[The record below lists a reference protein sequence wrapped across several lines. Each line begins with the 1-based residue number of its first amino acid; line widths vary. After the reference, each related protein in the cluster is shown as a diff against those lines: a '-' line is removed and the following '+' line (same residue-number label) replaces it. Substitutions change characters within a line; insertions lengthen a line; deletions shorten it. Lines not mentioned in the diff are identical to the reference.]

1 MENYIVSARKYR
13 PSTFES
19 VVGQRALTTTLKNA
33 IATGKLAH
41 AYLFCGPRGV
51 GKTTCARIFAKTINC
66 MSPTADGEACN
77 QCESCTAFNEQRS
90 YNIHEL
96 DAASNNSV
104 DDIRQL
110 VEQVRIPPQ
119 IGKYKVYIIDEVHML
134 SASAFNAFLKTLE
147 EPPRHAIFIL
157 ATTEKHKILPTIL
170 SRCQIYDF
178 SRIGVEDTVAHL
190 AYVASK
196 EGITAFNAFLKTL
209 EEPPRHAIFI
219 LATTEKHKI
228 LPTILSRCQIYDF
241 SRIGVEDTVAHLAYV
256 ASKEGITAEP
266 EALNVIALKA
276 DGGMRDAL
284 SIFDQVVSFTGGHI
298 TYKSVI
304 ENLNVLDYE
313 YYFKLTGFFLENKIS
328 DALLLLNDV
337 LNKGFDGSHFITG
350 LSSHLRDLLV
360 SKDPATLPLLEVG
373 ASIRERYQAQAQQCP
388 LPFLYRA
395 MKLCNDCDL
404 NYRASKNKR
413 LLVELT
419 LIQVAQLTAEED
431 DGANGR
437 SPKQAIKPIF
447 TQPAAAQQPQA
458 TAAMPQQTV
467 QPAVQTNS
475 TPQPAATQHSNATTP
490 HATPAAVLMA
500 QGREEKKIPVMKMSG
515 LGVSIKR
522 PHIEEEQR
530 NPSSNPTAAHQ
541 AAQPEEDYIFNER
554 DLNYYWQEYAGR
566 MPKEQ
571 VAIAKRMQNM
581 RITLINDTTFEAV
594 VDNEIVAKEFTGMI
608 PTLQNYLRT
617 RLKNRKVTM
626 TVRIS
631 APTEKVRAYGRVE
644 KFQMMAQKNSA
655 LLQLKEE
662 FGLEL
667 Y

>member
-33 IATGKLAH
+33 IATQKLAH

-66 MSPTADGEACN
+66 MTPTADGEACN
-77 QCESCTAFNEQRS
+77 QCESCVAFNEQRS

-178 SRIGVEDTVAHL
+178 NRISVEDTVNHL
-190 AYVASK
+190 SYVASK
-196 EGITAFNAFLKTL
+196 EA
-209 EEPPRHAIFI
+209 
-219 LATTEKHKI
+219 
-228 LPTILSRCQIYDF
+228 
-241 SRIGVEDTVAHLAYV
+241 
-256 ASKEGITAEP
+256 ITAEP
-266 EALNVIALKA
+266 EALNVIAMKA

-284 SIFDQVVSFTGGHI
+284 SIFDQVVSFTGGNI

-304 ENLNVLDYE
+304 DNLNVLDYE
-313 YYFKLTGFFLENKIS
+313 YYFRLTDCFLENKVS
-328 DALLLLNDV
+328 DALLLFNDI

-350 LSSHLRDLLV
+350 LSSHFRDLLV
-360 SKDPATLPLLEVG
+360 AKDAVTLPLLEVG
-373 ASIRERYQAQAQQCP
+373 ASIRQRYQEQAQKCP
-388 LPFLYRA
+388 LPFLYQA
-395 MKLCNDCDL
+395 MKLCNECDL
-404 NYRASKNKR
+404 NYRISKNKR

-419 LIQVAQLTAEED
+419 LIQVAQLTTGED
-431 DGANGR
+431 DGSGGR
-437 SPKQAIKPIF
+437 SPKKTIKPVF
-447 TQPAAAQQPQA
+447 TQPAAAQQSQVASA
-458 TAAMPQQTV
+458 TSAQQNPV
-467 QPAVQTNS
+467 HSSPSS
-475 TPQPAATQHSNATTP
+475 TPTQGAGYTTVARQPQMPAATQPASPSSTNVAASSTP
-490 HATPAAVLMA
+490 S
-500 QGREEKKIPVMKMSG
+500 QGARVPQMVREEQRKVPVMKMSS
-515 LGVSIKR
+515 LGVSIKN
-522 PHIEEEQR
+522 PQR
-530 NPSSNPTAAHQ
+530 GQEIQNTAAT
-541 AAQPEEDYIFNER
+541 AAPKVQMQPEEDLMFNDR
-554 DLNYYWQEYAGR
+554 DLNYYWQEYAAQL
-566 MPKEQ
+566 PKEQ
-571 VAIAKRMQNM
+571 DALMKRMQMLRPALFKNS
-581 RITLINDTTFEAV
+581 TTFEVV
-594 VDNEIVAKEFTGMI
+594 VDNEMAAKDFTALI
-608 PTLQNYLRT
+608 PELQEYLRS
-617 RLKNRKVTM
+617 RLRNSQVVM
-626 TVRIS
+626 
-631 APTEKVRAYGRVE
+631 KVRVSEAAETIRPVGRVE
-644 KFQMMAQKNSA
+644 KFQMMAQKNQA
-655 LLQLKEE
+655 LMQLKEE

>member
-33 IATGKLAH
+33 IATQKLAH

-66 MSPTADGEACN
+66 MTPTADGEACN
-77 QCESCTAFNEQRS
+77 QCESCVAFNEQRS

-178 SRIGVEDTVAHL
+178 NRISVEDTVNHL
-190 AYVASK
+190 S
-196 EGITAFNAFLKTL
+196 
-209 EEPPRHAIFI
+209 
-219 LATTEKHKI
+219 
-228 LPTILSRCQIYDF
+228 
-241 SRIGVEDTVAHLAYV
+241 YV

-266 EALNVIALKA
+266 EALNVIAMKA

-284 SIFDQVVSFTGGHI
+284 SIFDQVVSFTGGNI

-304 ENLNVLDYE
+304 DNLNVLDYE
-313 YYFKLTGFFLENKIS
+313 YYFRLTDCFLENKVS
-328 DALLLLNDV
+328 DALLLFNDI

-350 LSSHLRDLLV
+350 LSSHFRDLLV
-360 SKDPATLPLLEVG
+360 GKDPVILPLLEVG
-373 ASIRERYQAQAQQCP
+373 ASIRQRYQEQAQKCP

-395 MKLCNDCDL
+395 MKLCNECDL
-404 NYRASKNKR
+404 NYRISKNKR

-419 LIQVAQLTAEED
+419 LIQVAQLTTEGD
-431 DGANGR
+431 DVSGGR
-437 SPKQAIKPIF
+437 GPTKTIKPIF
-447 TQPAAAQQPQA
+447 TQPAAAQQPQVASA
-458 TAAMPQQTV
+458 TQVQQASLHTSPSSVTTQAVNGTTARHPQASAAV
-467 QPAVQTNS
+467 QPGAS
-475 TPQPAATQHSNATTP
+475 ASSGAASSAP
-490 HATPAAVLMA
+490 S
-500 QGREEKKIPVMKMSG
+500 QGAGVAPTVKEERKIPVMKMSS
-515 LGVSIKR
+515 LGVSIKN
-522 PHIEEEQR
+522 PQR
-530 NPSSNPTAAHQ
+530 DQTTQNTVTTHVPRVQ
-541 AAQPEEDYIFNER
+541 QPEEDFIFNDR
-554 DLNYYWQEYAGR
+554 DLNYYWQEYAGQL
-566 MPKEQ
+566 PKEQ
-571 VAIAKRMQNM
+571 DALTKRMQMLRPVLLN
-581 RITLINDTTFEAV
+581 NSTTFEVV
-594 VDNEIVAKEFTGMI
+594 VDNEFAAKDFTALI
-608 PTLQNYLRT
+608 PELQSYLRG
-617 RLKNRKVTM
+617 RLKNSKVVM
-626 TVRIS
+626 TVRVS
-631 APTEKVRAYGRVE
+631 EATETIRPVGRVE
-644 KFQMMAQKNSA
+644 KFQMMAQKNQA
-655 LLQLKEE
+655 LMQLKDE

>member
-33 IATGKLAH
+33 IATKKLAH

-66 MSPTADGEACN
+66 MTPTADGEACN
-77 QCESCTAFNEQRS
+77 ACESCVAFNEQRS

-178 SRIGVEDTVAHL
+178 SRISVEDTVDHL
-190 AYVASK
+190 
-196 EGITAFNAFLKTL
+196 T
-209 EEPPRHAIFI
+209 
-219 LATTEKHKI
+219 
-228 LPTILSRCQIYDF
+228 
-241 SRIGVEDTVAHLAYV
+241 YV

-284 SIFDQVVSFTGGHI
+284 SIFDQVISFTGGNI

-304 ENLNVLDYE
+304 ENLNVLDYD
-313 YYFKLTGFFLENKIS
+313 YYFRLTDCFLENRVS
-328 DALLLLNDV
+328 DALLLFNDV

-350 LSSHLRDLLV
+350 LASHLRDLLV
-360 SKDPATLPLLEVG
+360 SKDSVTLPLLEVG
-373 ASIRERYQAQAQQCP
+373 ASIRQRYQEQAQKCQ
-388 LPFLYRA
+388 LSFIYRA
-395 MKLCNDCDL
+395 MRLSNDCDL
-404 NYRASKNKR
+404 NYRVSKNKR

-419 LIQVAQLTAEED
+419 LIQVAQLTTEGD
-431 DGANGR
+431 DVSGGR
-437 SPKQAIKPIF
+437 SPKQLIKPVF
-447 TQPAAAQQPQA
+447 APAAAAQQPQA
-458 TAAMPQQTV
+458 VSAPPASQDSVSSAPIVAQPSAYGAVEQPQVSSAASP
-467 QPAVQTNS
+467 
-475 TPQPAATQHSNATTP
+475 TPSSMGAPSSAAK
-490 HATPAAVLMA
+490 
-500 QGREEKKIPVMKMSG
+500 EERKIPVMKMSS
-515 LGVSIKR
+515 LGVSIKI
-522 PHIEEEQR
+522 PQHEQSVQ
-530 NPSSNPTAAHQ
+530 NATATNTDHSQ
-541 AAQPEEDYIFNER
+541 AQPQEDVLFNER
-554 DLNYYWQEYAGR
+554 DLNYYWQEYAGQL
-566 MPKEQ
+566 PKEQ
-571 VAIAKRMQNM
+571 VSVARRMQVLHPVLLNHS
-581 RITLINDTTFEAV
+581 TTFEV
-594 VDNEIVAKEFTGMI
+594 LVDNEMAARDFTALI
-608 PTLQNYLRT
+608 PELQSYLRE
-617 RLKNRKVTM
+617 RLRNHTIVM
-626 TVRIS
+626 TVRVS
-631 APTEKVRAYGRVE
+631 EPSETVRAVGRVE
-644 KFQMMAQKNSA
+644 KFQLMAQKNNA
-655 LLQLKEE
+655 LMRLKEE

>member
-33 IATGKLAH
+33 IATQKLAH

-66 MSPTADGEACN
+66 MTPTADGEACN
-77 QCESCTAFNEQRS
+77 QCESCVAFNEQRS

-178 SRIGVEDTVAHL
+178 NRISVEDTVNHL
-190 AYVASK
+190 S
-196 EGITAFNAFLKTL
+196 
-209 EEPPRHAIFI
+209 
-219 LATTEKHKI
+219 
-228 LPTILSRCQIYDF
+228 
-241 SRIGVEDTVAHLAYV
+241 YV

-266 EALNVIALKA
+266 EALNVIAMKA

-284 SIFDQVVSFTGGHI
+284 SIFDQVVSFTGGNI

-304 ENLNVLDYE
+304 DNLNVLDYE
-313 YYFKLTGFFLENKIS
+313 YYFRLTDSFLENKVS
-328 DALLLLNDV
+328 NALLLFNDV

-350 LSSHLRDLLV
+350 LSSHFRDLLV
-360 SKDPATLPLLEVG
+360 AKDAVTLPLLEVG
-373 ASIRERYQAQAQQCP
+373 ASIRQRYQEQAQKCP

-395 MKLCNDCDL
+395 MKLCNECDL
-404 NYRASKNKR
+404 NYRVSKNKR

-419 LIQVAQLTAEED
+419 LIQVAQLTIEGD
-431 DGANGR
+431 DVSGGR
-437 SPKQAIKPIF
+437 SPKKTIKPVF
-447 TQPAAAQQPQA
+447 TQPAAAQQPQVTSA
-458 TAAMPQQTV
+458 ASASQTAVHQQTPV
-467 QPAVQTNS
+467 RQPQTPVAAQVVSSSTSSSSSSSSSNS
-475 TPQPAATQHSNATTP
+475 TTSVPSQSAGI
-490 HATPAAVLMA
+490 A
-500 QGREEKKIPVMKMSG
+500 QRGQGERKIPVMKMSS
-515 LGVSIKR
+515 LGVSIKN
-522 PHIEEEQR
+522 PQR
-530 NPSSNPTAAHQ
+530 DQVTQKEMMP
-541 AAQPEEDYIFNER
+541 QPGKVQQTVEEDFIFNDR
-554 DLNYYWQEYAGR
+554 DLNFYWQQYAGQL
-566 MPKEQ
+566 PKEEDSLT
-571 VAIAKRMQNM
+571 KRMQMLHPVLLN
-581 RITLINDTTFEAV
+581 NSTTFEVV
-594 VDNEIVAKEFTGMI
+594 VDNEIAAKDFRNLI
-608 PTLQNYLRT
+608 PELQNYLRVQ
-617 RLKNRKVTM
+617 LKNSKVVM
-626 TVRIS
+626 TVRVS
-631 APTEKVRAYGRVE
+631 EPTETVRPVGRVE
-644 KFQMMAQKNSA
+644 KFQMMAQKNQA
-655 LLQLKEE
+655 LMQLKDE

>member
-33 IATGKLAH
+33 IATQKLAH

-66 MSPTADGEACN
+66 ITPTADGEACN
-77 QCESCTAFNEQRS
+77 QCESCVAFNEQRS

-178 SRIGVEDTVAHL
+178 NRISVEDTVNHL
-190 AYVASK
+190 S
-196 EGITAFNAFLKTL
+196 
-209 EEPPRHAIFI
+209 
-219 LATTEKHKI
+219 
-228 LPTILSRCQIYDF
+228 
-241 SRIGVEDTVAHLAYV
+241 YV

-266 EALNVIALKA
+266 EALNVIAMKA

-284 SIFDQVVSFTGGHI
+284 SIFDQVISFTGGNI

-304 ENLNVLDYE
+304 DNLNVLDYE
-313 YYFKLTGFFLENKIS
+313 YYFRLTDSFLENKVS
-328 DALLLLNDV
+328 DALLLFNDV

-350 LSSHLRDLLV
+350 LSSHFRDLLV
-360 SKDPATLPLLEVG
+360 AKDAVTLPLLEVG
-373 ASIRERYQAQAQQCP
+373 ASIRQRYQEQAQKCP

-395 MKLCNDCDL
+395 MKLCNECDL
-404 NYRASKNKR
+404 NYRVSKNKR

-419 LIQVAQLTAEED
+419 LIQVAQLTIEGD
-431 DGANGR
+431 DVSGGR
-437 SPKQAIKPIF
+437 SPKKTIKPVF
-447 TQPAAAQQPQA
+447 TQPAAAQQPQVTSA
-458 TAAMPQQTV
+458 ASASQTAVHQQTPV
-467 QPAVQTNS
+467 RQPQTPVAAQGVSSSTSSSSSSSSNS
-475 TPQPAATQHSNATTP
+475 TTSVPSQSAGI
-490 HATPAAVLMA
+490 A
-500 QGREEKKIPVMKMSG
+500 QRGQGERKIPVMKMSS
-515 LGVSIKR
+515 LGVSIKN
-522 PHIEEEQR
+522 PQR
-530 NPSSNPTAAHQ
+530 DQVTQKEMMP
-541 AAQPEEDYIFNER
+541 QPGKVQQTVEEDFIFNDR
-554 DLNYYWQEYAGR
+554 DLNFYWQQYAGQL
-566 MPKEQ
+566 PKEEDSLT
-571 VAIAKRMQNM
+571 KRMQMLHPVLLN
-581 RITLINDTTFEAV
+581 NSTTFEVV
-594 VDNEIVAKEFTGMI
+594 VDNEIAAKDFRNLI
-608 PTLQNYLRT
+608 PELQNYLRVQ
-617 RLKNRKVTM
+617 LKNSKVVM
-626 TVRIS
+626 TVRVS
-631 APTEKVRAYGRVE
+631 EPTETVRPVGRVE
-644 KFQMMAQKNSA
+644 KFQMMAQKNQA
-655 LLQLKEE
+655 LMQLKDE

>member
-33 IATGKLAH
+33 IATQKLAH

-66 MSPTADGEACN
+66 MTPTADGEACN
-77 QCESCTAFNEQRS
+77 QCESCVAFNEQRS

-178 SRIGVEDTVAHL
+178 NRISVEDTVNHL
-190 AYVASK
+190 S
-196 EGITAFNAFLKTL
+196 
-209 EEPPRHAIFI
+209 
-219 LATTEKHKI
+219 
-228 LPTILSRCQIYDF
+228 
-241 SRIGVEDTVAHLAYV
+241 YV

-266 EALNVIALKA
+266 EALNVIAMKA

-284 SIFDQVVSFTGGHI
+284 SIFDQVVSFTGGNI
-298 TYKSVI
+298 TYNCVI
-304 ENLNVLDYE
+304 DNLNVLDYE
-313 YYFKLTGFFLENKIS
+313 YYFRLTDCFLENKVS
-328 DALLLLNDV
+328 DALLLFNDI

-350 LSSHLRDLLV
+350 LSSHFRDLLV
-360 SKDPATLPLLEVG
+360 GKDPVTLPLLEVG
-373 ASIRERYQAQAQQCP
+373 ASIRQRYQEQAQKCP

-395 MKLCNDCDL
+395 MKLCNECDL
-404 NYRASKNKR
+404 NYRISKNKR

-419 LIQVAQLTAEED
+419 LIQVAQLTTEGD
-431 DGANGR
+431 DVSGGR
-437 SPKQAIKPIF
+437 GPTKTIKPIF
-447 TQPAAAQQPQA
+447 TQPAAAQQPQVASA
-458 TAAMPQQTV
+458 TQVQQASLHTSPSSVTTQAVNGTTARHPQASAAV
-467 QPAVQTNS
+467 QPGAS
-475 TPQPAATQHSNATTP
+475 ASSGAASSAP
-490 HATPAAVLMA
+490 S
-500 QGREEKKIPVMKMSG
+500 QGAGVAPTVKEERKIPVMKMSS
-515 LGVSIKR
+515 LGVSIKN
-522 PHIEEEQR
+522 PQR
-530 NPSSNPTAAHQ
+530 DQTTQNTVTTHVPRVQ
-541 AAQPEEDYIFNER
+541 QPEEDFIFNDR
-554 DLNYYWQEYAGR
+554 DLNYYWQEYAGQL
-566 MPKEQ
+566 PKEQ
-571 VAIAKRMQNM
+571 DALTKRMQMLRPVLLN
-581 RITLINDTTFEAV
+581 NSTTFEVV
-594 VDNEIVAKEFTGMI
+594 VDNEFAAKDFTALI
-608 PTLQNYLRT
+608 PELQSYLRG
-617 RLKNRKVTM
+617 RLKNSKVVM
-626 TVRIS
+626 TVRVS
-631 APTEKVRAYGRVE
+631 EATETIRPVGRVE
-644 KFQMMAQKNSA
+644 KFQMMAQKNQA
-655 LLQLKEE
+655 LMQLKDE

>member
-33 IATGKLAH
+33 IATQKLAH

-66 MSPTADGEACN
+66 MTPTADGEACN
-77 QCESCTAFNEQRS
+77 QCESCVAFNEQRS

-178 SRIGVEDTVAHL
+178 NRISVEDTVNHL
-190 AYVASK
+190 S
-196 EGITAFNAFLKTL
+196 
-209 EEPPRHAIFI
+209 
-219 LATTEKHKI
+219 
-228 LPTILSRCQIYDF
+228 
-241 SRIGVEDTVAHLAYV
+241 YV

-266 EALNVIALKA
+266 EALNVIAMKA

-284 SIFDQVVSFTGGHI
+284 SIFDQVVSFTGGNI

-304 ENLNVLDYE
+304 DNLNVLDYE
-313 YYFKLTGFFLENKIS
+313 YYFRLTDCFLENKVS
-328 DALLLLNDV
+328 AALLLFHDI

-350 LSSHLRDLLV
+350 LSSHFRDLLV
-360 SKDPATLPLLEVG
+360 GKDSVTLPLLEVG
-373 ASIRERYQAQAQQCP
+373 ASIRQRYQEQAQKCP

-395 MKLCNDCDL
+395 MKLCNECDL
-404 NYRASKNKR
+404 NYRISKNKR

-419 LIQVAQLTAEED
+419 LIQVAQLTTEGD
-431 DGANGR
+431 DVSGGR
-437 SPKQAIKPIF
+437 GPTKTIKPIF
-447 TQPAAAQQPQA
+447 TQPAAAQQPQVASA
-458 TAAMPQQTV
+458 TQVQQASLHTSPSSVTTQAVNGTTARHPQASAAV
-467 QPAVQTNS
+467 QPGAS
-475 TPQPAATQHSNATTP
+475 ASSGAASSAP
-490 HATPAAVLMA
+490 S
-500 QGREEKKIPVMKMSG
+500 QGVGVAPTVKEERKIPVMKMSN
-515 LGVSIKR
+515 LGVSIKN
-522 PHIEEEQR
+522 PQR
-530 NPSSNPTAAHQ
+530 DQATQNTATTHVPRVQ
-541 AAQPEEDYIFNER
+541 QPEEDFIFNDR
-554 DLNYYWQEYAGR
+554 DLNYYWQEYAGQL
-566 MPKEQ
+566 PKEQ
-571 VAIAKRMQNM
+571 DALTKRMQMLRPVLLN
-581 RITLINDTTFEAV
+581 NSTTFEVV
-594 VDNEIVAKEFTGMI
+594 VDNEFAAKDFTALI
-608 PTLQNYLRT
+608 PELQDYLRG
-617 RLKNRKVTM
+617 RLKNSKVVM
-626 TVRIS
+626 TVRVS
-631 APTEKVRAYGRVE
+631 EATETIRPVGRVE
-644 KFQMMAQKNSA
+644 KFQMMAQKNQA
-655 LLQLKEE
+655 LMQLKDE

>member
-33 IATGKLAH
+33 IATQKLAH

-66 MSPTADGEACN
+66 MTPTADGEACN
-77 QCESCTAFNEQRS
+77 QCESCVAFNEQRS

-178 SRIGVEDTVAHL
+178 NRISVEDTVNHL
-190 AYVASK
+190 S
-196 EGITAFNAFLKTL
+196 
-209 EEPPRHAIFI
+209 
-219 LATTEKHKI
+219 
-228 LPTILSRCQIYDF
+228 
-241 SRIGVEDTVAHLAYV
+241 YV

-266 EALNVIALKA
+266 EALNVIAMKA

-284 SIFDQVVSFTGGHI
+284 SIFDQVVSFTGGNI

-304 ENLNVLDYE
+304 DNLNVLDYE
-313 YYFKLTGFFLENKIS
+313 YYFRLTDSFLENKVS
-328 DALLLLNDV
+328 NALLLFNDV

-350 LSSHLRDLLV
+350 LSSHFRDLLV
-360 SKDPATLPLLEVG
+360 AKDAVTLPLLEVG
-373 ASIRERYQAQAQQCP
+373 ASIRQRYQEQAQKCP

-395 MKLCNDCDL
+395 MKLCNECDL
-404 NYRASKNKR
+404 NYRVSKNKR

-419 LIQVAQLTAEED
+419 LIQVAQLTIEGD
-431 DGANGR
+431 DVSGGR
-437 SPKQAIKPIF
+437 SPKKTIKPVF
-447 TQPAAAQQPQA
+447 TQPAAAQQPQVTSA
-458 TAAMPQQTV
+458 ASASQTAVHQQTPV
-467 QPAVQTNS
+467 RQPQTPVAAQVVSSSTSSSSSSSSNS
-475 TPQPAATQHSNATTP
+475 TTSVPSQSAGI
-490 HATPAAVLMA
+490 A
-500 QGREEKKIPVMKMSG
+500 QRGQGERKIPVMKMSS
-515 LGVSIKR
+515 LGVSIKN
-522 PHIEEEQR
+522 PQR
-530 NPSSNPTAAHQ
+530 DQVTQKEMMP
-541 AAQPEEDYIFNER
+541 QPGKVQQTVEEDFIFNDR
-554 DLNYYWQEYAGR
+554 DLNFYWQQYAGQL
-566 MPKEQ
+566 PKEEDSLT
-571 VAIAKRMQNM
+571 KRMQMLHPVLLN
-581 RITLINDTTFEAV
+581 NSTTFEVV
-594 VDNEIVAKEFTGMI
+594 VDNEIAAKDFRNLI
-608 PTLQNYLRT
+608 PELQNYLRVQ
-617 RLKNRKVTM
+617 LKNSKVVM
-626 TVRIS
+626 TVRVS
-631 APTEKVRAYGRVE
+631 EPTETVRPVGRVE
-644 KFQMMAQKNSA
+644 KFQMMAQKNQA
-655 LLQLKEE
+655 LMQLKDE

>member
-13 PSTFES
+13 PATFES

-178 SRIGVEDTVAHL
+178 NRINVD
-190 AYVASK
+190 
-196 EGITAFNAFLKTL
+196 
-209 EEPPRHAIFI
+209 
-219 LATTEKHKI
+219 
-228 LPTILSRCQIYDF
+228 
-241 SRIGVEDTVAHLAYV
+241 DTVAHLAYV

-298 TYKSVI
+298 SYKSVI

-313 YYFKLTGFFLENKIS
+313 YYFRLTDHFLANQVGN
-328 DALLLLNDV
+328 ALLLLNDV
-337 LNKGFDGSHFITG
+337 LNKGFDASHFVTG
-350 LSSHLRDLLV
+350 LSSHFRDLLV
-360 SKDPATLPLLEVG
+360 SKDPATLALLEVG
-373 ASIRERYQAQAQQCP
+373 ASIRERYQAQAQKCP

-419 LIQVAQLTAEED
+419 LIQVAQLTAEGD
-431 DGANGR
+431 DVNGGR
-437 SPKQAIKPIF
+437 RPKQAIKPIF
-447 TQPAAAQQPQA
+447 SQPAAAQQPQA
-458 TAAMPQQTV
+458 VSAMPQPQATTNTA
-467 QPAVQTNS
+467 PAH
-475 TPQPAATQHSNATTP
+475 PQPTQQAPAAQAAPASPQSQQPFGSQAAMRPTP
-490 HATPAAVLMA
+490 TAVLMA
-500 QGREEKKIPVMKMSG
+500 QGKEEKKIPVMKMSG

-522 PHIEEEQR
+522 SQAEEDKKQAAETV
-530 NPSSNPTAAHQ
+530 TARQ
-541 AAQPEEDYIFNER
+541 NAQPEEDFIFNEK
-554 DLNYYWQEYAGR
+554 DVNYYWQEYAGR
-566 MPKEQ
+566 LPQEQ
-571 VAIAKRMQNM
+571 TALAKRMQVIRLVM
-581 RITLINDTTFEAV
+581 LDATTFEAV
-594 VDNEIVAKEFTGMI
+594 VENDIAAKEFTDLI
-608 PTLQNYLRT
+608 PTLQGYLRK
-617 RLKNRKVTM
+617 RLKNSKATM
-626 TVRIS
+626 TVRVS
-631 APTEKVRAYGRVE
+631 APTEKVRAYSRVE
-644 KFQMMAQKNSA
+644 KFQLMAQKNNA

>member
-66 MSPTADGEACN
+66 MHPTPEGEACN
-77 QCESCTAFNEQRS
+77 ECESCTAFNEQRS

-178 SRIGVEDTVAHL
+178 SRI
-190 AYVASK
+190 S
-196 EGITAFNAFLKTL
+196 
-209 EEPPRHAIFI
+209 
-219 LATTEKHKI
+219 
-228 LPTILSRCQIYDF
+228 
-241 SRIGVEDTVAHLAYV
+241 VEDTVAHLAYV

-298 TYKSVI
+298 TYQSAI

-313 YYFKLTGFFLENKIS
+313 YYFRLTDQLLENKIS

-350 LSSHLRDLLV
+350 LASHFRDLLV
-360 SKDPATLPLLEVG
+360 SKDPATTSLLEVG
-373 ASIRERYQAQAQQCP
+373 ASIRDRYQAQAQKCP
-388 LPFLYRA
+388 VPFLYKA

-404 NYRASKNKR
+404 NYRMSKNKR

-419 LIQVAQLTAEED
+419 LIQVGQLTAGED
-431 DGANGR
+431 DASGGR

-447 TQPAAAQQPQA
+447 NQPAAAQQPQA
-458 TAAMPQQTV
+458 TPAMPQQQATVAPQQPSV
-467 QPAVQTNS
+467 QPQQQAAPATNNARQE
-475 TPQPAATQHSNATTP
+475 TPV
-490 HATPAAVLMA
+490 HATPTAVLLA
-500 QGREEKKIPVMKMSG
+500 QGKEEKKIPVTQMSK
-515 LGVSIKR
+515 LGISIKR
-522 PHIEEEQR
+522 PRQEEEKKEITT
-530 NPSSNPTAAHQ
+530 PSSNMSTTSTS
-541 AAQPEEDYIFNER
+541 QPVDDYIFNER
-554 DLNYYWQEYAGR
+554 DVNYYWQEYAGQ

-581 RITLINDTTFEAV
+581 HLNLLNDTTFEAV

-608 PTLQNYLRT
+608 PVIQDYLRN

-644 KFQMMAQKNSA
+644 KFQMMAQKNQA
-655 LLQLKEE
+655 LLQLKDE

-667 Y
+667 YS

>member
-190 AYVASK
+190 V
-196 EGITAFNAFLKTL
+196 
-209 EEPPRHAIFI
+209 
-219 LATTEKHKI
+219 
-228 LPTILSRCQIYDF
+228 
-241 SRIGVEDTVAHLAYV
+241 YV

-313 YYFKLTGFFLENKIS
+313 YYFKLTDFFLENKVS

-350 LSSHLRDLLV
+350 LSSHLRDLLI
-360 SKDPATLPLLEVG
+360 SKDSATLPLLEVG
-373 ASIRERYQAQAQQCP
+373 ASIRDHYQAQAQKCP

-404 NYRASKNKR
+404 NYRISKNKR

-419 LIQVAQLTAEED
+419 LIQVTQLTAEGD
-431 DGANGR
+431 DISGGR
-437 SPKQAIKPIF
+437 SPKQTIKPIF
-447 TQPAAAQQPQA
+447 TQPAAAQQQQATPAVSRPQA
-458 TAAMPQQTV
+458 TT
-467 QPAVQTNS
+467 QPAIQAGKAPKS
-475 TPQPAATQHSNATTP
+475 TTASTHNNTTQHMPSAGLIT
-490 HATPAAVLMA
+490 
-500 QGREEKKIPVMKMSG
+500 QSKEETKIPVMKRSG

-522 PHIEEEQR
+522 PHTEEQQKTVTR
-530 NPSSNPTAAHQ
+530 STRTQPTAQ
-541 AAQPEEDYIFNER
+541 LEEDFIFNER
-554 DLNYYWQEYAGR
+554 DVNYYWQEYAGR
-566 MPKEQ
+566 MPIEQ

-581 RITLINDTTFEAV
+581 RATLLNDTTFEV
-594 VDNEIVAKEFTGMI
+594 IVDNEIIAKEFVALI
-608 PTLQNYLRT
+608 PTLENYMREQ
-617 RLKNRKVTM
+617 LKNRKISM

-631 APTEKVRAYGRVE
+631 DPEEKVRAYGRVE
-644 KFQMMAQKNSA
+644 KFQMMTQKNNA
-655 LLQLKEE
+655 LMDLKNE

>member
-33 IATGKLAH
+33 IATQKLAH

-66 MSPTADGEACN
+66 MTPTADGEACN
-77 QCESCTAFNEQRS
+77 QCESCVAFNEQRS

-178 SRIGVEDTVAHL
+178 NRISVEDTVNHL
-190 AYVASK
+190 SYVASK
-196 EGITAFNAFLKTL
+196 EGI
-209 EEPPRHAIFI
+209 
-219 LATTEKHKI
+219 
-228 LPTILSRCQIYDF
+228 S
-241 SRIGVEDTVAHLAYV
+241 
-256 ASKEGITAEP
+256 AEP
-266 EALNVIALKA
+266 EALNVIAMKA

-284 SIFDQVVSFTGGHI
+284 SIFDQVVSFTGGNI

-304 ENLNVLDYE
+304 DNLNVLDYE
-313 YYFKLTGFFLENKIS
+313 YYFRLTDCFLANKVS
-328 DALLLLNDV
+328 DALLLFNDV

-350 LSSHLRDLLV
+350 LSSHFRDLLV
-360 SKDPATLPLLEVG
+360 GKDPVTLPLLEVG
-373 ASIRERYQAQAQQCP
+373 ASIRQRYQEQAQKCP
-388 LPFLYRA
+388 LPFLYKA
-395 MKLCNDCDL
+395 MKLCNECDL
-404 NYRASKNKR
+404 NYRISKNKR

-419 LIQVAQLTAEED
+419 LIQVAQLTTEGD
-431 DGANGR
+431 DVSGGR
-437 SPKQAIKPIF
+437 SPKQTIKPVF
-447 TQPAAAQQPQA
+447 SQPAAAQPSQVASDSSVQQAPVHSSPASVTANVTPNRQPQ
-458 TAAMPQQTV
+458 M
-467 QPAVQTNS
+467 
-475 TPQPAATQHSNATTP
+475 ATTARP
-490 HATPAAVLMA
+490 VSPSATNTTSSAPLPGAGIPSVAK
-500 QGREEKKIPVMKMSG
+500 EERKVPVMKMSS
-515 LGVSIKR
+515 LGVSIKN
-522 PHIEEEQR
+522 PQR
-530 NPSSNPTAAHQ
+530 DQ
-541 AAQPEEDYIFNER
+541 AAQNATVAYVPRVQQPEQDSNFNER
-554 DLNYYWQEYAGR
+554 DLNYYWQEYAGQL
-566 MPKEQ
+566 PKEQ
-571 VAIAKRMQNM
+571 VAIAKRMQVLRPVLLN
-581 RITLINDTTFEAV
+581 NSTTFEIV
-594 VDNEIVAKEFTGMI
+594 VDNEIAAKDFTALI
-608 PTLQNYLRT
+608 PELQDYLRG
-617 RLKNRKVTM
+617 RLKNSKVVM
-626 TVRIS
+626 TVRVS
-631 APTEKVRAYGRVE
+631 APTETVRAVGRVE
-644 KFQMMAQKNSA
+644 KFQMMSQKNQA
-655 LLQLKEE
+655 LMQLKEE

>member
-33 IATGKLAH
+33 IATQKLAH

-66 MSPTADGEACN
+66 ITPTADGEACN
-77 QCESCTAFNEQRS
+77 QCESCVAFNEQRS

-119 IGKYKVYIIDEVHML
+119 TGKYKVYIIDEVHML

-178 SRIGVEDTVAHL
+178 NRISVEDTVNHL
-190 AYVASK
+190 S
-196 EGITAFNAFLKTL
+196 
-209 EEPPRHAIFI
+209 
-219 LATTEKHKI
+219 
-228 LPTILSRCQIYDF
+228 
-241 SRIGVEDTVAHLAYV
+241 YV

-266 EALNVIALKA
+266 EALNVIAMKA

-284 SIFDQVVSFTGGHI
+284 SIFDQVISFTGGNI

-304 ENLNVLDYE
+304 DNLNVLDYE
-313 YYFKLTGFFLENKIS
+313 YYFRLTDSFLENKVS
-328 DALLLLNDV
+328 DALLLFNDV

-350 LSSHLRDLLV
+350 LSSHFRDLLV
-360 SKDPATLPLLEVG
+360 AKDAVTLPLLEVG
-373 ASIRERYQAQAQQCP
+373 ASIRQRYQEQAQKCP

-395 MKLCNDCDL
+395 MKLCNECDL
-404 NYRASKNKR
+404 NYRVSKNKR

-419 LIQVAQLTAEED
+419 LIQVAQLTIEGD
-431 DGANGR
+431 DVSGGR
-437 SPKQAIKPIF
+437 SPKKTIKPVF
-447 TQPAAAQQPQA
+447 TQPAAAQQPQVTSA
-458 TAAMPQQTV
+458 ASASQTAVHQQTPV
-467 QPAVQTNS
+467 RQPQTPVAAQVVSSSTSSSSSSSSNS
-475 TPQPAATQHSNATTP
+475 TTSVPSQSAGI
-490 HATPAAVLMA
+490 A
-500 QGREEKKIPVMKMSG
+500 QRGQGERKIPVMKMSS
-515 LGVSIKR
+515 LGVSIKN
-522 PHIEEEQR
+522 PQR
-530 NPSSNPTAAHQ
+530 DQVTQKEMMP
-541 AAQPEEDYIFNER
+541 QPGKVQQTVEEDFIFNDR
-554 DLNYYWQEYAGR
+554 DLNFYWQQYAGQL
-566 MPKEQ
+566 PKEEDSLT
-571 VAIAKRMQNM
+571 KRMQMLHPVLLN
-581 RITLINDTTFEAV
+581 NSTTFEVV
-594 VDNEIVAKEFTGMI
+594 VDNEIAAKDFRNLI
-608 PTLQNYLRT
+608 PELQNYLRVQ
-617 RLKNRKVTM
+617 LKNSKVVM
-626 TVRIS
+626 TVRVS
-631 APTEKVRAYGRVE
+631 EPTETVRPVGRVE
-644 KFQMMAQKNSA
+644 KFQMMAQKNQA
-655 LLQLKEE
+655 LMQLKDE

>member
-33 IATGKLAH
+33 IATQKLAH

-66 MSPTADGEACN
+66 MTPTADGEACN
-77 QCESCTAFNEQRS
+77 QCESCVAFNEQRS

-178 SRIGVEDTVAHL
+178 NRISVEDTVNHL
-190 AYVASK
+190 SYVASK
-196 EGITAFNAFLKTL
+196 EGI
-209 EEPPRHAIFI
+209 
-219 LATTEKHKI
+219 
-228 LPTILSRCQIYDF
+228 S
-241 SRIGVEDTVAHLAYV
+241 
-256 ASKEGITAEP
+256 AEP
-266 EALNVIALKA
+266 EALNVIAMKA

-284 SIFDQVVSFTGGHI
+284 SIFDQVVSFTGGNI

-304 ENLNVLDYE
+304 DNLNVLDYE
-313 YYFKLTGFFLENKIS
+313 YYFRLTDCFLANKVS
-328 DALLLLNDV
+328 DALLLFNDV

-350 LSSHLRDLLV
+350 LSSHFRDLLV
-360 SKDPATLPLLEVG
+360 GKDPVTLPLLEVG
-373 ASIRERYQAQAQQCP
+373 ASIRQRYQEQAQKCP
-388 LPFLYRA
+388 LPFLYKA
-395 MKLCNDCDL
+395 MKLCNECDL
-404 NYRASKNKR
+404 NYRISKNKR

-419 LIQVAQLTAEED
+419 LIQVAQLTTEGD
-431 DGANGR
+431 DVSGGR
-437 SPKQAIKPIF
+437 SPKQTIKPVF
-447 TQPAAAQQPQA
+447 SQPAAAQPSQVASASSVQQAPVHSSPASVTANVTPNRQPQ
-458 TAAMPQQTV
+458 M
-467 QPAVQTNS
+467 
-475 TPQPAATQHSNATTP
+475 ATTARP
-490 HATPAAVLMA
+490 VSPSATNTTSSAPLPGAGIPSVAK
-500 QGREEKKIPVMKMSG
+500 EERKVPVMKMSN
-515 LGVSIKR
+515 LGVSIKN
-522 PHIEEEQR
+522 PQR
-530 NPSSNPTAAHQ
+530 DQ
-541 AAQPEEDYIFNER
+541 AAQNATVAHVPRVQQPEQDSNFNER
-554 DLNYYWQEYAGR
+554 DLNYYWQEYAGQL
-566 MPKEQ
+566 PKEQ
-571 VAIAKRMQNM
+571 VAIAKRMQVLRPVLLN
-581 RITLINDTTFEAV
+581 NSTTFEIV
-594 VDNEIVAKEFTGMI
+594 VDNEIAAKDFTALI
-608 PTLQNYLRT
+608 PELQDYLRG
-617 RLKNRKVTM
+617 RLKNSKVVM
-626 TVRIS
+626 TVRVS
-631 APTEKVRAYGRVE
+631 APTETVRAVGRVE
-644 KFQMMAQKNSA
+644 KFQMMSQKNQA
-655 LLQLKEE
+655 LMQLKEE

>member
-33 IATGKLAH
+33 IATQKLAH

-66 MSPTADGEACN
+66 MTPTADGEACN
-77 QCESCTAFNEQRS
+77 ECESCVAFNEQRS

-178 SRIGVEDTVAHL
+178 NRISVEDTVNHL
-190 AYVASK
+190 S
-196 EGITAFNAFLKTL
+196 
-209 EEPPRHAIFI
+209 
-219 LATTEKHKI
+219 
-228 LPTILSRCQIYDF
+228 
-241 SRIGVEDTVAHLAYV
+241 YV

-266 EALNVIALKA
+266 EALNVIAMKA

-284 SIFDQVVSFTGGHI
+284 SIFDQVVSFTGGNI

-304 ENLNVLDYE
+304 DNLNVLDYE
-313 YYFKLTGFFLENKIS
+313 YYFRLTDSFLENKVS
-328 DALLLLNDV
+328 DALLLFNDI

-350 LSSHLRDLLV
+350 LSSHFRDLLV
-360 SKDPATLPLLEVG
+360 GKDSVTLPLLEVG
-373 ASIRERYQAQAQQCP
+373 ASIRQRYQEQAQKCP

-395 MKLCNDCDL
+395 MKLCNECDL
-404 NYRASKNKR
+404 NYRISKNKR

-419 LIQVAQLTAEED
+419 LIQVAQLTTEGD
-431 DGANGR
+431 DVSGGR
-437 SPKQAIKPIF
+437 GPKKTIKPVF
-447 TQPAAAQQPQA
+447 TQPAAAQQPQVA
-458 TAAMPQQTV
+458 SAPSAQQTTV
-467 QPAVQTNS
+467 HTAPSPAIAPSAANTAVRQPQVSVAS
-475 TPQPAATQHSNATTP
+475 GAAAPANTASAPSQS
-490 HATPAAVLMA
+490 V
-500 QGREEKKIPVMKMSG
+500 GISSISKEERKIPVMKMSS
-515 LGVSIKR
+515 LGVSIKN
-522 PHIEEEQR
+522 PQR
-530 NPSSNPTAAHQ
+530 DQ
-541 AAQPEEDYIFNER
+541 AAQNTAKTNVAQVQTQPEEDFIFNDR
-554 DLNYYWQEYAGR
+554 DLNYYWQEYAGQL
-566 MPKEQ
+566 PKEQ
-571 VAIAKRMQNM
+571 DALTKRMQMLRPVLLN
-581 RITLINDTTFEAV
+581 NSTTFEVV
-594 VDNEIVAKEFTGMI
+594 VDNEFAAKDFTALI
-608 PTLQNYLRT
+608 PELQDYLRG
-617 RLKNRKVTM
+617 RLKNSKVMM
-626 TVRIS
+626 TVRVS
-631 APTEKVRAYGRVE
+631 EATETVRPVGRVE
-644 KFQMMAQKNSA
+644 KFQMMAQKNQA
-655 LLQLKEE
+655 LMQLKDE

>member
-134 SASAFNAFLKTLE
+134 SAS
-147 EPPRHAIFIL
+147 
-157 ATTEKHKILPTIL
+157 
-170 SRCQIYDF
+170 
-178 SRIGVEDTVAHL
+178 
-190 AYVASK
+190 
-196 EGITAFNAFLKTL
+196 AFNAFLKTL

-458 TAAMPQQTV
+458 AHAMPQPQATTATPAQPQPVQQAPAAQAVPASPQVQQPFGSQTAAMRP
-467 QPAVQTNS
+467 
-475 TPQPAATQHSNATTP
+475 TPT
-490 HATPAAVLMA
+490 AVLMA
-500 QGREEKKIPVMKMSG
+500 QGKEEKKIPVMKMSG
-515 LGVSIKR
+515 LGVSIKHPR
-522 PHIEEEQR
+522 GEEEKRQVAVSATQQ
-530 NPSSNPTAAHQ
+530 NV
-541 AAQPEEDYIFNER
+541 QPEEDFIFNEK
-554 DLNYYWQEYAGR
+554 DVNYYWQEYAGR
-566 MPKEQ
+566 LPQEQ
-571 VAIAKRMQNM
+571 TALAKRMQVIHLTM
-581 RITLINDTTFEAV
+581 LDTTTFEAV
-594 VDNEIVAKEFTGMI
+594 VENDIAAKEFTDLI
-608 PTLQNYLRT
+608 PTLQGYLRK
-617 RLKNRKVTM
+617 RLKNSKATM
-626 TVRIS
+626 TVRVS
-631 APTEKVRAYGRVE
+631 APTEKVRAYSRVE
-644 KFQMMAQKNSA
+644 KFQLMAQKNNA
-655 LLQLKEE
+655 LMQLKEE